1 MKAYGIG
8 RLTREIELKSSTSG
22 TSYLANSI
30 ACDRKYSKEK
40 VTDFFNIKA
49 FGKVAEGMDKWLH
62 KGSKIFIEGD
72 IQVDEYTDKNGIKK
86 STTSIVVSSWEFAE
100 GKGETK
106 DQVTEDAK
114 SFLNVPDSLLETLPF
129 S

>member
-72 IQVDEYTDKNGIKK
+72 IQVDEYTDKNGVKK

-100 GKGETK
+100 GKGETAPEKK
-106 DQVTEDAK
+106 DDVAD
-114 SFLNVPDSLLETLPF
+114 FLNVSDISELPF
-129 S
+129 A